1 MDNLQSIKSDYTGQ
15 PEKGMKI
22 KKAFCLFL
30 ALIFICS
37 VFTSVPANA
46 AYNSFGTAKNITLGS
61 TVYGAL
67 NASNEQQFYKFTISS
82 SGKCSFKCENYTDGY
97 WVTYYLYDAS
107 GKRIDYFD
115 ADYDDNFGYAK
126 GSAYFH
132 LLSGTYY
139 LKVDASYSSDQYGSY
154 TIVTAF
160 QSAGESFAES
170 YSKNDNYIGSANSI
184 SLNKNYKGQ
193 LGYDDD
199 VDFYKFKLNSAS
211 KITITAKNYTDE
223 YWVTYYLYDASGNR
237 IDYFDADYDNNKN
250 YAYLKK
256 SINLA
261 SGTYYLK
268 VDAIYS
274 SAQYGFYNF
283 TLSNTV
289 NTSVGA
295 LKNFKVAARGVTKI
309 KASWSKVSGA
319 TGYQIKRYM
328 FSSGK
333 WITLGTTTKTSYMYS
348 DIDSGSQ
355 CKFYVRAYKKI
366 NGKYYHG
373 KGATLVT
380 CTKPN
385 KVTLKSLSTAKNHTI
400 TSKWSKVKGKATG
413 YQIVYSRY
421 SNFKKYCG
429 TKTLSTKYTS
439 YMGKNFTKNV
449 TYYVKIR
456 SYRTVNG
463 NHYYSDWSNVK
474 KIKCK

>member
-1 MDNLQSIKSDYTGQ
+1 MDNLQSIKSDYECQ

-30 ALIFICS
+30 AMIFICS

-82 SGKCSFKCENYTDGY
+82 SGKCSFNCKNYTDGY
-97 WVTYYLYDAS
+97 WVGYYLYDAS
-107 GKRIDYFD
+107 GNEIDDFD

-126 GSAYFH
+126 GSKNFY
-132 LLSGTYY
+132 LLAGTYY
-139 LKVDASYSSDQYGSY
+139 LKADSYGNRYRYGSY
-154 TIVTAF
+154 TIDTAF
-160 QSAGESFAES
+160 KSAGESFAES
-170 YSKNDNYIGSANSI
+170 YSKNNNYIGSANSI

-193 LGYDDD
+193 LGYDDE
-199 VDFYKFKLNSAS
+199 VDFYKFKLTSAS
-211 KITITAKNYTDE
+211 KITITAKNYTDG
-223 YWVTYYLYDASGNR
+223 YWVGYYLYDASGNC
-237 IDYFDADYDNNKN
+237 IDDFDADYDNNKN

-261 SGTYYLK
+261 SGIYYLK
-268 VDAIYS
+268 VS
-274 SAQYGFYNF
+274 TGTGRQYGFYNF
-283 TLSNTV
+283 TVSKTV

-295 LKNFKVAARGVTKI
+295 IKNFKVAARGVTKI

-319 TGYQIKRYM
+319 SGYQVKRYM
-328 FSSGK
+328 FSSSK
-333 WITLGTTTKTSYMYS
+333 WITLGTTTKTSYLYS

-366 NGKYYHG
+366 NGKYYFG
-373 KGATLVT
+373 KGAILVT

-400 TSKWSKVKGKATG
+400 KSKWTKVKGRATG

-429 TKTLSTKYTS
+429 KKTLSTRYTS
-439 YMGKNFTKNV
+439 YTGKNFTKNV

-463 NHYYSDWSNVK
+463 NNYYSDWSNVK